1 VPRLRRVDCSGP
13 GIRRRRRGRSFSYE
27 GPAGEAVTDPEAL
40 ARIRGLAIP
49 PAWKDVWICPIPT
62 GHLQAVGTDAA
73 GRRQYLYHETWR
85 TRRDQAKFDH
95 MLEFAHAL
103 PGLRERAAEHLAQ
116 PGLTRERV
124 LACATR
130 LLDRGFFRM
139 GTEGYA
145 EQHQTYGLATIQ
157 KRHVRL
163 DGDLITFDY
172 AAKNGKRRLAS
183 VLDPAVREV
192 VAQLKRR
199 GGGGPDL
206 LAFKQGRAWV
216 DVRSEDIN
224 AYIREQTGGDFTA
237 KDFRTWSAT
246 VLAAVALASSF
257 PERAGRVCPTRMRRA
272 CPSLSVGECDVD
284 TRPALSARSRTA
296 RARAIS
302 RAVKEVA
309 HYLGNTPA
317 VCRASSIDPRL
328 FDRYRSG
335 LTIAG
340 ALEQL
345 GRVDEPGEPAHQGP
359 IEEAVRDLI
368 EERHA
373 PELDLTNAPRAS

>member
-1 VPRLRRVDCSGP
+1 MPRIRRVDCSGP
-13 GIRRRRRGRSFSYE
+13 GIRRRRRGRSFGYTDLDGQVVS
-27 GPAGEAVTDPEAL
+27 DPEVL
-40 ARIRGLAIP
+40 ARIRALAIP
-49 PAWKDVWICPIPT
+49 PAWRDVWICPIPT

-73 GRRQYLYHETWR
+73 GRRQYLYHEAWR
-85 TRRDQAKFDH
+85 IRRDQAKFDH
-95 MLEFAHAL
+95 MLEFARAL
-103 PGLRERAAEHLAQ
+103 PGLRERAAEHLTQ
-116 PGLTRERV
+116 EGLTRERV

-139 GTEGYA
+139 GSEGYA
-145 EQHQTYGLATIQ
+145 EQNQTYGLATIL

-163 DGDLITFDY
+163 DGDLISFDY
-172 AAKNGKRRLAS
+172 VAKSGRRRLES
-183 VLDPAVREV
+183 VLDPAVGEV
-192 VAQLKRR
+192 VTQLKRR
-199 GGGGPDL
+199 RGGGPEL
-206 LAFKQGRAWV
+206 LAYQRGRRWV

-257 PERAGRVCPTRMRRA
+257 PQAA
-272 CPSLSVGECDVD
+272 
-284 TRPALSARSRTA
+284 SRTA
-296 RARAIS
+296 RTRAIS

-317 VCRASSIDPRL
+317 VCRASYIDPRV

-340 ALEQL
+340 ALTEL
-345 GRVDEPGEPAHQGP
+345 GEVDEPGEPAHQGP
-359 IEEAVRDLI
+359 VELAVLDLI

-373 PELDLTNAPRAS
+373 PELDLMTAQRAG

>member
-1 VPRLRRVDCSGP
+1 MARIRRVDCSGP

-27 GPAGEAVTDPEAL
+27 EPTGEAVTDPKVL
-40 ARIRGLAIP
+40 ARIRALAIP

-73 GRRQYLYHETWR
+73 GRRQYLYHEAWR

-103 PGLRERAAEHLAQ
+103 PRLRERAAEHLAAD
-116 PGLTRERV
+116 GLDRERV

-145 EQHQTYGLATIQ
+145 EQNQTYGLATIQ

-172 AAKNGKRRLAS
+172 VAKSGRRRLQS
-183 VLDPAVREV
+183 VLDPSVREV

-199 GGGGPDL
+199 RGGPDL
-206 LAFKQGRAWV
+206 LAYKQGRAWV
-216 DVRSEDIN
+216 DVRSDDIN
-224 AYIREQTGGDFTA
+224 DYIKEQTGGDFTA

-246 VLAAVALASSF
+246 VLAAVAMASSF
-257 PERAGRVCPTRMRRA
+257 PQG
-272 CPSLSVGECDVD
+272 
-284 TRPALSARSRTA
+284 RSRTA

-317 VCRASSIDPRL
+317 VSRASYIDPRV
-328 FDRYRSG
+328 FDRYRAG

-340 ALEQL
+340 ALDQL
-345 GRVDEPGEPAHQGP
+345 GQVGETGEPAHQGP
-359 IEEAVRDLI
+359 IEEAVLDLI
-368 EERHA
+368 EEKHGPA
-373 PELDLTNAPRAS
+373 PELDLIA

>member
-1 VPRLRRVDCSGP
+1 
-13 GIRRRRRGRSFSYE
+13 
-27 GPAGEAVTDPEAL
+27 
-40 ARIRGLAIP
+40 
-49 PAWKDVWICPIPT
+49 
-62 GHLQAVGTDAA
+62 
-73 GRRQYLYHETWR
+73 
-85 TRRDQAKFDH
+85 

-103 PGLRERAAEHLAQ
+103 PGLRERAAEHLNDD
-116 PGLTRERV
+116 GLTRERV

-145 EQHQTYGLATIQ
+145 EQNQTYGLATIQ

-172 AAKNGKRRLAS
+172 VAKSGRRRLAS
-183 VLDPAVREV
+183 VLDPAVSEV

-199 GGGGPDL
+199 RGGGPDL
-206 LAFKQGRAWV
+206 LAYKRGRAWV
-216 DVRSEDIN
+216 DVRSDDIN
-224 AYIREQTGGDFTA
+224 AYIKEQTGGDFTA

-246 VLAAVALASSF
+246 VLASVALASSF
-257 PERAGRVCPTRMRRA
+257 AQ
-272 CPSLSVGECDVD
+272 
-284 TRPALSARSRTA
+284 ARSKTA
-296 RARAIS
+296 RVRAIS

-317 VCRASSIDPRL
+317 VCRASYIDPRV

-335 LTIAG
+335 LTVAG

-345 GRVDEPGEPAHQGP
+345 GQVDELGEPAYQGP
-359 IEEAVRDLI
+359 IEEAVLDLI
-368 EERHA
+368 EEKHGPA
-373 PELDLTNAPRAS
+373 PELDLTIAQRAG

>member
-1 VPRLRRVDCSGP
+1 MARIRRVDCSGP
-13 GIRRRRRGRSFSYE
+13 GIVRRRRGRSFTYTDVN
-27 GPAGEAVTDPEAL
+27 GESITDPEVL
-40 ARIRGLAIP
+40 ARIRGLGIP

-73 GRRQYLYHETWR
+73 GRRQYLYHEAWR
-85 TRRDQAKFDH
+85 TRREAAKFDH

-103 PGLRERAAEHLAQ
+103 PGLREQAAEHLTED
-116 PGLTRERV
+116 GLTRERV

-145 EQHQTYGLATIQ
+145 EQNQTYGLATIQ

-172 AAKNGKRRLAS
+172 MAKSGKRRLAS
-183 VLDPAVREV
+183 VLDPAVSEV

-199 GGGGPDL
+199 RGGGPDL
-206 LAFKQGRAWV
+206 LAYKRGRVWA
-216 DVRSEDIN
+216 DVRSDDIN
-224 AYIREQTGGDFTA
+224 AYIKEQTGGDFTA

-246 VLAAVALASSF
+246 VLASVALASSF
-257 PERAGRVCPTRMRRA
+257 PQ
-272 CPSLSVGECDVD
+272 
-284 TRPALSARSRTA
+284 ARSKTA

-317 VCRASSIDPRL
+317 VCRASYIDPRV

-345 GRVDEPGEPAHQGP
+345 GQVDELGEPAHQGP
-359 IEEAVRDLI
+359 IEEAVLDLI
-368 EERHA
+368 EEKHGPA
-373 PELDLTNAPRAS
+373 PELDLIA